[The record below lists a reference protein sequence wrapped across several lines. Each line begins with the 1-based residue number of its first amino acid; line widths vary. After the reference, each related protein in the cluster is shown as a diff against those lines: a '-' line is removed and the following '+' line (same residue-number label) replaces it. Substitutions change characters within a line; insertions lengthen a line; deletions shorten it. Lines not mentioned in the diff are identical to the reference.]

1 MNIEIR
7 IPFSH
12 PRVEYSVN
20 SGQGGSITPTVISG
34 GPPQFGQPTVEVHKV
49 PQQQSGGNQGMPTI
63 TVLSPN
69 AEPTV
74 IKPNQAPPPYLQQ
87 HSQPESSTYVTTS
100 QSGGP
105 GGQSSVKTTTTTRK
119 TTERRVYEDPGMS
132 PGSSIYSSD
141 PPSPSPTLYQ
151 GYYVTPVSLT
161 SQSSGPPK
169 GLGER
174 QTSKIEYDSQRF
186 QVTLDVS
193 SYRPEDIEVKIKDNK
208 LTVRAEHREGTP
220 EGGFVQ
226 REYYRQYTLPDDVDL
241 RLVKSY
247 LSEKGILTLE
257 APKLQLAQANERTIP
272 IQVRPHVEGSSGKG
286 TPTGPIVE
294 EFTSDA
300 ESLRRS

>member
-1 MNIEIR
+1 MNIEIK

-12 PRVEYSVN
+12 PKVEYSIN
-20 SGQGGSITPTVISG
+20 SGQGGMTPTISST

-49 PQQQSGGNQGMPTI
+49 QQGGGQQMPTI

-74 IKPNQAPPPYLQQ
+74 IKPNQQPTMGYSQ
-87 HSQPESSTYVTTS
+87 SQPETTYIQTS
-100 QSGGP
+100 QSAGP
-105 GGQSSVKTTTTTRK
+105 GQSTVKTTTTTRR
-119 TTERRVYEDPGMS
+119 TTERRVLEEPTASTPTFG
-132 PGSSIYSSD
+132 YSN
-141 PPSPSPTLYQ
+141 PASPTLYQ

-193 SYRPEDIEVKIKDNK
+193 SYKPEDIEVKIKDNK

-257 APKLQLAQANERTIP
+257 APKLALAQAAERTIP

-286 TPTGPIVE
+286 SPTVPIVE

-300 ESLRRS
+300 ESHRK